1 MQELKPDNI
10 NAIDIIDSTLKYSK
24 FNETALEIFKF
35 QKTYSKYYAQ
45 WLKLLG
51 SIDQDPQNIVDI
63 PFIPI
68 SLFKQHKIS
77 CYSSH
82 EIYFE
87 SSSTTGKG
95 VSRHYIHKKKIYDQT
110 FISTFNYFYKEKW
123 DFVGA
128 LLPSY
133 LDRNNSG
140 LVYMV
145 DTLIPLISDSGDFF
159 NKDYKSLVDIIDNK
173 REKNQKV
180 LIFGVTF
187 GLMELANIS
196 GNKNWDHITV
206 IETGGMKGH
215 GAEVVRDEVH
225 NKLKSTWNLN
235 FIQSEYGMTELTSQA
250 YSLNNGIFNCPPW
263 MKVLI
268 QDPSDPKSFLPIG
281 KTGRICIID
290 LMNYHSC
297 SFIATDDLGK
307 LNKDGSFEILGR
319 IDYSDIRGC
328 NQLL

>member
-10 NAIDIIDSTLKYSK
+10 NTIDIIDSNLKDSK

-35 QKTYSKYYAQ
+35 QKTYSKQYAQ
-45 WLKLLG
+45 WLELLG

-68 SLFKQHKIS
+68 SLFKHHKIS
-77 CYSSH
+77 CYPNH
-82 EIYFE
+82 EIFFE

-95 VSRHYIHKKKIYDQT
+95 VSRHYIHKKEIYEQT
-110 FISTFNYFYKEKW
+110 FIATFNHFYHDKW

-145 DTLIPLISDSGDFF
+145 NTLIPLISDSGDFF
-159 NKDYKSLVDIIDNK
+159 NKDYQSLINIIENK
-173 REKNQKV
+173 RDQNQKV

-187 GLMELANIS
+187 GLMELAKIAGVRDWS
-196 GNKNWDHITV
+196 HITV

-215 GAEVVRDEVH
+215 GKEVVRDEIH
-225 NKLKSTWNLN
+225 NILKSTWNLKS
-235 FIQSEYGMTELTSQA
+235 IQSEYGMTELTSQA
-250 YSLNNGIFNCPPW
+250 YSHNNGIFHCPPW

-268 QDPSDPKSFLPIG
+268 QDPSDPKSFLPFG

-307 LNKDGSFEILGR
+307 LSEDGSFEILGR